1 VPDGNRLFTIISRY
15 DDVLADLTKKVDY
28 KAGDTLK
35 LILPFLKAYDVT
47 DRKMKEFAAK
57 NLILISNI
65 KDTLHHIRTLTDAFI
80 VSTSYEHYMK
90 ALCSTIDFP
99 FSNTYCTKVKIDK
112 YTMTKKEKSQLKK
125 IAREIAKMSMFDVP
139 IGAKSI
145 TDLPQRDQK
154 TIWRLDEIFWKEITC
169 MDCGKILS
177 EIDPLGGKGKAEAV
191 KDACQRAGV
200 ELADAMYVGDSIT
213 DEEAFKFVREGG
225 GLTVSFNGNQY
236 AIKNAEIAVL
246 SENSLTTAIIADT
259 FIKSGKEG
267 ALNLVENWD
276 RKVIEKVPADNT
288 IKKRFFRVYS
298 SRLPK
303 VKITTTKN
311 MEALVRE
318 STLFRKKVR
327 GESIGR
333 LG

>member
-1 VPDGNRLFTIISRY
+1 
-15 DDVLADLTKKVDY
+15 
-28 KAGDTLK
+28 
-35 LILPFLKAYDVT
+35 
-47 DRKMKEFAAK
+47 
-57 NLILISNI
+57 
-65 KDTLHHIRTLTDAFI
+65 
-80 VSTSYEHYMK
+80 
-90 ALCSTIDFP
+90 
-99 FSNTYCTKVKIDK
+99 
-112 YTMTKKEKSQLKK
+112 
-125 IAREIAKMSMFDVP
+125 
-139 IGAKSI
+139 
-145 TDLPQRDQK
+145 
-154 TIWRLDEIFWKEITC
+154 